1 MEREGMKQMIV
12 ILDFGSQYSQL
23 IARRIREANV
33 YCEIVP
39 FNVNP
44 EEIRKKNPEGIIL
57 SGGPASIYVE
67 NAPCCEKGVWDVGAP
82 VLGICYGMQ
91 ITAQHLGGQVA
102 TAEKGEYGK
111 IEITVDNTSPL
122 FQGIDPHFVCWMS
135 HRDSVAVPPEGFKVV
150 AKSSNTPVAAMEN
163 QEKKMYCLQ
172 FHPEVVHTVFGKEVI
187 QNFLFNICGCQ
198 ADWTP
203 ASFIEENIKQIR
215 AKVGDGKV
223 LCALSGGVDSSVA
236 AVLVHKAIG
245 DQLTCV
251 FVDNGLMRKGEPE
264 QVEKTFREHYH
275 INLIHYKG
283 EERFLAKLAGV
294 EDPEAKRKVIGEE
307 FIRIFEDEARKLG
320 KIDYLV
326 QGTLYPDVIESIS
339 TGGPSACIKS
349 HHNVGGLPEDM
360 QFELIEPLRQLF
372 KDEVRAVGRELGL
385 PDEIVDRQPF
395 PGPGLAIRLIGQI
408 DKEKLDILREADAI
422 VQEEVKV
429 AGLYKELWQSF
440 AILVTN
446 TKSVGVMGD
455 ERTYDYLV
463 AVRAVTS
470 DDGMTADW
478 AKLPYEVLEKISS
491 RIINEVRGVNRVAY
505 DISSKPP
512 ATIEWE

>member
-1 MEREGMKQMIV
+1 MIV

-39 FNVNP
+39 YNANP
-44 EEIRKKNPEGIIL
+44 EEIKKKNPKGLIL

-67 NAPCCEKGVWDVGAP
+67 NAPYCGPEIWQMGIP

-91 ITAQHLGGQVA
+91 ITAKHLGGQVS

-111 IEITVDNTSPL
+111 IEVSLDTSSPL
-122 FQGIDPHFVCWMS
+122 FRGLDSSFVCWMS
-135 HRDSVAVPPEGFKVV
+135 HRDSVAVPPQGFKIT

-163 QEKKMYCLQ
+163 QEKNYYCLQ

-187 QNFLFNICGCQ
+187 SNFLFNVCHCQ
-198 ADWTP
+198 PDWTP
-203 ASFIEENIKQIR
+203 ASFIEETVKEIR
-215 AKVGDGKV
+215 AKVGTGKV

-264 QVEKTFREHYH
+264 QVEKTFREYYH
-275 INLIHYKG
+275 INLVHYRG
-283 EERFLAKLAGV
+283 EDRFLAKLEGV
-294 EDPEAKRKVIGEE
+294 LDPEVKRKVIGTE

-320 KIDYLV
+320 EINFLV
-326 QGTLYPDVIESIS
+326 QGTLYPDVIESVS

-360 QFELIEPLRQLF
+360 QFDLIEPLRQLF

-395 PGPGLAIRLIGQI
+395 PGPGLGIRVIGEI
-408 DKEKLDILREADAI
+408 DKQRLDILREADAI
-422 VQEEVKV
+422 VQEEVKA

-440 AILVTN
+440 AILVAN

-478 AKLPYEVLEKISS
+478 AKLPYDVLEKMSS
-491 RIINEVRGVNRVAY
+491 RIINEIRGVNRVAY

>member
-1 MEREGMKQMIV
+1 MII

-39 FNVNP
+39 YNVQP
-44 EEIRKKNPEGIIL
+44 EEIKKKNPQGIIL

-67 NAPCCEKGVWDVGAP
+67 NAPNCAPEIWSLGVP

-111 IEITVDNTSPL
+111 VEVYLDTTSPL
-122 FQGIDPHFVCWMS
+122 FKNLDSRFVCWMS
-135 HRDSVAVPPEGFKVV
+135 HRDSVAVLPAGFRNV

-163 QEKKMYCLQ
+163 QEKGYYCLQ

-187 QNFLFNICGCQ
+187 NNFLFQVCHCQ
-198 ADWTP
+198 PDWTP
-203 ASFIEENIKQIR
+203 ASFIEETVKEIR
-215 AKVGDGKV
+215 AKVGTGKV

-251 FVDNGLMRKGEPE
+251 FVDNGLMRKDEPE
-264 QVEKTFREHYH
+264 QVEKTFRDYYH
-275 INLIHYKG
+275 INLIHYRG
-283 EERFLAKLAGV
+283 EDRFLAKLAGV
-294 EDPEAKRKVIGEE
+294 EDPETKRKVIGEE

-320 KIDYLV
+320 KINYLV
-326 QGTLYPDVIESIS
+326 QGTLYPDVIESVS

-360 QFELIEPLRQLF
+360 QFALIEPLRQLF

-395 PGPGLAIRLIGQI
+395 PGPGLAIRLIGSA
-408 DKEKLDILREADAI
+408 DKEKLNILREADAI
-422 VQEEVKV
+422 VQEEIKA

-478 AKLPYEVLEKISS
+478 ARLPYDVLEKISS

-505 DISSKPP
+505 DVSSKPP

>member
-1 MEREGMKQMIV
+1 MIV

-33 YCEIVP
+33 YCEILP
-39 FNVNP
+39 FNVDP
-44 EEIRKKNPEGIIL
+44 EEVKKKNPEGIVL
-57 SGGPASIYVE
+57 SGGPASIHLE
-67 NAPCCEKGVWDVGAP
+67 NAPCCEKEIWDLGVP

-91 ITAQHLGGQVA
+91 LTAQHLGGEVT
-102 TAEKGEYGK
+102 TAPKGEYGK
-111 IEITVDNTSPL
+111 IEITVDSISLL
-122 FQGIDPHFVCWMS
+122 FKGIEERFVCWMS
-135 HRDSVAVPPEGFKVV
+135 HRDLVAVPPEGFKVV

-163 QEKKMYCLQ
+163 QDKKMYCLQ

-187 QNFLFNICGCQ
+187 HNFLFHVCACK

-215 AKVGDGKV
+215 DKVGRGKV

-251 FVDNGLMRKGEPE
+251 FVDNGLLRKGEPE
-264 QVEKTFREHYH
+264 QVEKTFREYYQ
-275 INLIHYKG
+275 INLIHYQG
-283 EERFLAKLAGV
+283 EDRFLAKLADV
-294 EDPEAKRKVIGEE
+294 EDPEKKRKVIGAE
-307 FIRIFEDEARKLG
+307 FIRVFEEEAGKLG
-320 KIDYLV
+320 QIDYLV
-326 QGTLYPDVIESIS
+326 QGTLYPDVIESVS

-385 PDEIVDRQPF
+385 PEEIVDRQPF
-395 PGPGLAIRLIGQI
+395 PGPGLAIRLIGAT
-408 DKEKLDILREADAI
+408 DKEKLHILREADAI
-422 VQEEVKV
+422 VQEEVKS
-429 AGLYKELWQSF
+429 AGLYQKLWQSF

-478 AKLPYEVLEKISS
+478 ARLPYDVLEKISS